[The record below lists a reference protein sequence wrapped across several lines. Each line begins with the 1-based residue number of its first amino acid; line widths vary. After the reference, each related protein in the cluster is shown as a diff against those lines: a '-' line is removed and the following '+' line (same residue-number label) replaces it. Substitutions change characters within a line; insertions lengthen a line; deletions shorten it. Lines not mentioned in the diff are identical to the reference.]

1 MATTQTTNSGVSAD
15 TDPSTETDTDE
26 DDSGPS
32 RSQAC
37 KIITGH
43 ENEDNRLN
51 HLLMLDNVIN
61 HVLKPGTSVD
71 KFELLASF
79 GDKQYNHFLTATNTS
94 GTTPKT
100 RRETE
105 ETSTQLELDE
115 DSEEV
120 DTRSATMDDTAA
132 KTAIG
137 TLTNGLEEY
146 CQEVDYNIGRL
157 DLSSLAEIP
166 VPTSR
171 LLALHGQTLD
181 SVEEAPNLG
190 AIEILIELIK
200 KRIPH
205 LYQLLVKRAGS
216 STDAEYIVSVRLA
229 VFDEEYGIATDD
241 DLSAHLNP
249 GSKYEYDLA
258 KPFREELVT
267 SNFQLPI
274 EQLRHIIADDRTTRY
289 RINGQ
294 PKYLIDHP
302 FPIEQLMTFR
312 EYNNL
317 LSGSFT
323 ADARYK
329 KQFNK
334 YAHIPTNG
342 NAIGQ
347 LACIIPA
354 YYENSPWERTAVS
367 KGPKFDTNYI
377 PSSSTTPQRFD
388 GPIQSETQP
397 ESSDNSTSEA
407 HTALIN
413 FIIKYLVQQGY
424 TILAVDE
431 ETIDLDLND
440 PDPTAEPFFD
450 GESQSD
456 IVAEK
461 DGQITIF
468 EAEINDSN
476 PAAFLKNLERAAHF
490 GYPVVVV
497 TQKADELQLKINQA
511 SCPFNT
517 DSNDSSKYG
526 NRLYNFSEEPLETDD
541 LIYLL
546 PRGTTETKWYLSHDG
561 KLTLGDKLAVGDPE
575 APLHTFS
582 YSTPRCRK
590 EGGEYVVV
598 SASGEHLATYQSLE
612 ALRTAF
618 TPIKL
623 PFVPTKITYTENV
636 EFRYKDTSNN
646 QLVRY
651 YPTPT
656 WARKFRNQAGPRHKA
671 SRDTFIEAHTTTA
684 DGETLFIP
692 DVREKH
698 TPWHAAQTQL
708 DGPQQNWFGRDIGSS
723 FKASD
728 TDSRDREL
736 LDRTW
741 VYPPG
746 LDPEFPAFGEP

>member
-1 MATTQTTNSGVSAD
+1 MSSTANTNADESINSQSTAD
-15 TDPSTETDTDE
+15 TDDNETT
-26 DDSGPS
+26 GPS
-32 RSQAC
+32 RAQAC
-37 KIITGH
+37 QIICRG
-43 ENEDNRLN
+43 ENAECNRLKN
-51 HLLMLDNVIN
+51 LLMLNDLVG
-61 HVLKPGTSVD
+61 HVLQQGTAVD
-71 KFELLASF
+71 KFEFLSTF

-94 GTTPKT
+94 DTTPKA
-100 RRETE
+100 RREAE
-105 ETSTQLELDE
+105 ESSTQLNLEGEAD
-115 DSEEV
+115 DV
-120 DTRSATMDDTAA
+120 DTRSGTMDDDAA
-132 KTAIG
+132 KTAVG
-137 TLTNGLEEY
+137 TLINGLEEH
-146 CQEVDYNIGRL
+146 CQEVDYKVGRL
-157 DLSSLAEIP
+157 DLSPLAEIP

-171 LLALHGQTLD
+171 LLALDGQTLD
-181 SVEEAPNLG
+181 SVQGAPNLG

-216 STDAEYIVSVRLA
+216 NTDAEYIVSIRLA
-229 VFDEEYGIATDD
+229 VFDEEYGIATED

-249 GSKYEYDLA
+249 GTEYTYDIA
-258 KPFREELVT
+258 KPFRDELMT
-267 SNFQLPI
+267 SNFQLPVT
-274 EQLRHIIADDRTTRY
+274 QFRRVVRDNRTGRY
-289 RINGQ
+289 QMNGQ
-294 PKYLIDHP
+294 PEYLIDHP

-329 KQFNK
+329 RHFSS
-334 YAHIPTNG
+334 YAHIPVNG
-342 NAIGQ
+342 DAIGQ
-347 LACIIPA
+347 IGCIIPA
-354 YYENSPWERTAVS
+354 YFEHSPWERTAVS
-367 KGPKFDTNYI
+367 KGPKFDASYI
-377 PSSSTTPQRFD
+377 PSSSTTPQRYD
-388 GPIQSETQP
+388 GPIEAETQSESP
-397 ESSDNSTSEA
+397 DNSTSEA
-407 HTALIN
+407 HKALIN
-413 FIIKYLVQQGY
+413 FIVKYLVQQGY
-424 TILAVDE
+424 TILAVDQT
-431 ETIDLDLND
+431 TIDLDLND
-440 PDPTAEPFFD
+440 PDPTAESFFD

-490 GYPVVVV
+490 GYQVVVV
-497 TQKADELQLKINQA
+497 TQEASELQLKINQA

-517 DSNDSSKYG
+517 DANDSSKYG
-526 NRLYNFSEEPLETDD
+526 TRLYNFSEERLETDD

-575 APLHTFS
+575 APLHTLS

-598 SASGEHLATYQSLE
+598 ASSGEHLATYQSLQ
-612 ALRTAF
+612 ALTTAF

-623 PFVPTKITYTENV
+623 PFIPTQITYTENV

-656 WARKFRNQAGPRHKA
+656 WARKYRTQTGRRHKA
-671 SRDTFIEAHTTTA
+671 SRDAFIEAHTTTA

-692 DVREKH
+692 DVRKKH
-698 TPWHAAQTQL
+698 TPWHAAQTKL
-708 DGPQQNWFGRDIGSS
+708 DGPTQSWFGREIGLS
-723 FKASD
+723 FKSSD
-728 TDSRDREL
+728 TESRDREL

-746 LDPEFPAFGEP
+746 LDPKFPDFAEP